1 MKICMSEGEAQHK
14 NGMPTNYKAIKLYRH
29 FISGA
34 GMRQQKKAEN
44 EFLGKAPGSFE
55 LRRRIIS

>member
-34 GMRQQKKAEN
+34 TQDEVAKRAET
-44 EFLGKAPGSFE
+44 KC
-55 LRRRIIS
+55 